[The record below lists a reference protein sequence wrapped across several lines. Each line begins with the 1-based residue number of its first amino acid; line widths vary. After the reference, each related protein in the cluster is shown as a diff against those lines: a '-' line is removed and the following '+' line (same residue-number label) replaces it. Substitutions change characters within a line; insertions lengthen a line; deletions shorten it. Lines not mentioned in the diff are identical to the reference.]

1 MKGMEYRQ
9 DRELGRAGWA
19 PTLKDLGVQLG

>member
-9 DRELGRAGWA
+9 NRELARARWA
-19 PTLKDLGVQLG
+19 PTFKDLGVQLG